1 MPGDSFHSDFS
12 PSSLTATIILEPDAH
27 NIINLVIRP
36 DGAGPKSIVNP
47 LQKENIMK
55 KDDLT
60 QVKHIG
66 ALRMKMLNSSGITT
80 IRQLHQVSLEKL
92 AQVKTIGPN
101 YAKLIKAA
109 VAESFA
115 KKPVKSAPKAVS
127 VRKRKTQVVDPDL
140 NKRIAVLKK
149 RLKQANEKL
158 KPLDKKKYLELYIDF
173 KKRTKTLKTHLGGLN
188 KNPGD
193 LSKKAAKN
201 IIEKADAL
209 SATLKNVGK
218 KPKKKKYQKI
228 TQDIQSFSKMLKK
241 TRS

>member
-1 MPGDSFHSDFS
+1 
-12 PSSLTATIILEPDAH
+12 
-27 NIINLVIRP
+27 
-36 DGAGPKSIVNP
+36 
-47 LQKENIMK
+47 MK

-66 ALRMKMLNSSGITT
+66 ALRMKMLYDSGIKT
-80 IRQLHQVSLEKL
+80 IRQLSEMPLEKL
-92 AQVKTIGPN
+92 AQVKTIGEN

-109 VAESFA
+109 VVESYG

-127 VRKRKTQVVDPDL
+127 VRKRKTAAADPDL
-140 NKRIAVLKK
+140 NKRITVLKK

-158 KPLDKKKYLELYIDF
+158 KPLDKKKYLELYVDF
-173 KKRTKTLKTHLGGLN
+173 KKRSKTLKTHLGELN
-188 KNPGD
+188 KNQGD
-193 LSKKAAKN
+193 LSKKVTEN
-201 IIEKADAL
+201 IIKNADAL

-228 TQDIQSFSKMLKK
+228 SKEIQSFSKVLKK